1 MNVSESFTRDG
12 VLLVDKP
19 VDWTSHD
26 VVNCVR
32 GRFKIK
38 KVGHAGTLDPN
49 ATGLVVLLLGKG
61 TKLSNQIMGGDKTY
75 TGVIRLG
82 VTTSS
87 LDAVGDITGTFS
99 TEGVTPAAVKDAAAK
114 YVGDID
120 QIPPMVSA
128 IKKDGQRLYALARKG
143 IDVERPPR
151 PVTIHSFAVSA
162 DRLPDVDFSVTCSKG
177 TYIRAL
183 ADDLGRDLGCG
194 GHLLSLRRTA
204 SGAFS
209 VDDAYTMET
218 IKGWECED
226 LMARYIPLSDLKKH
240 LERP

>member
-1 MNVSESFTRDG
+1 MNFPEPFTRDG

-87 LDAVGDITGTFS
+87 LDAVGEVTS
-99 TEGVTPAAVKDAAAK
+99 TASTDAVTAEAVLEAAKK
-114 YVGDID
+114 YVGDIE

-128 IKKDGQRLYALARKG
+128 LKKDGKRLYALARKG
-143 IDVERPPR
+143 VEVERPPR

-162 DRLPDVDFSVTCSKG
+162 AHLPDVDFSVTCSKG
-177 TYIRAL
+177 TYVRTL

-194 GHLLSLRRTA
+194 GHLLSLRRIA
-204 SGAFS
+204 SGKFS
-209 VDDAYTMET
+209 VENAHAVET
-218 IKGWECED
+218 IKTWECDD
-226 LMARYIPLSDLKKH
+226 LMNHYIPLSDLKEY
-240 LERP
+240 LD

>member
-1 MNVSESFTRDG
+1 MTFPETFSQDG

-61 TKLSNQIMGGDKTY
+61 TKRSNQIMAGDKTY

-82 VTTSS
+82 VTTST
-87 LDAVGDITGTFS
+87 LDAAGEVTGTFS
-99 TEGVTPAAVKDAAAK
+99 TEAITAEAVMEASKK
-114 YVGDID
+114 YIGEIQ

-128 IKKDGQRLYALARKG
+128 IKKDGKRLYALARKG
-143 IDVERPPR
+143 IEIKREPR
-151 PVTIHSFAVSA
+151 PVTLYSFEVSVNH
-162 DRLPDVDFSVTCSKG
+162 LPDVSFSVTCSKG
-177 TYIRAL
+177 TYIRTL

-194 GHLLSLRRTA
+194 GHLLSLRRTN
-204 SGAFS
+204 SGNFS
-209 VDDAYTMET
+209 VDHAYTMAM
-218 IKGWECED
+218 IKTWECED
-226 LMARYIPLSDLKKH
+226 LMRHYIPLSEIMKNQD
-240 LERP
+240 

>member
-1 MNVSESFTRDG
+1 MTLPESFNCDG

-49 ATGLVVLLLGKG
+49 ATGLVVLLLGKA
-61 TKLSNQIMGGDKTY
+61 TKLSNQVMGGDKTY

-87 LDAVGDITGTFS
+87 LDAVGEVTRVAS
-99 TEGVTPAAVKDAAAK
+99 TAAVTAAAVLKAAAK
-114 YVGDID
+114 YVGDSE

-128 IKKDGQRLYALARKG
+128 IKKNGKRLYALARKG
-143 IDVERPPR
+143 LEVERSPR
-151 PVTIHSFAVSA
+151 PVTIHAFAVA
-162 DRLPDVDFSVTCSKG
+162 TDHLPDVDFSVTCSKG
-177 TYIRAL
+177 TYIRTL

-194 GHLLSLRRTA
+194 AHLLSLRRIA
-204 SGAFS
+204 SGKFS
-209 VDDAYTMET
+209 VSNAHTMDI
-218 IKGWECED
+218 IKTWECDD
-226 LMARYIPLSDLKKH
+226 LTRHYIPFSDLNDY
-240 LERP
+240 LD